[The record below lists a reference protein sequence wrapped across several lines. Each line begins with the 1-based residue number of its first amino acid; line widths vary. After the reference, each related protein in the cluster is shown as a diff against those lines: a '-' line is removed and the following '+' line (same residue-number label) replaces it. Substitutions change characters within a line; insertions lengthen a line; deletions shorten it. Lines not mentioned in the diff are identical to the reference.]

1 MMTNDQNKDAQITL
15 PENEG
20 ITFTFEDEDGNEVEC
35 RVLYFFH
42 SEHND
47 KHYMVYSTG
56 VVGEDGEE
64 VSAAKYD
71 PDAMAAMAAGEDVDV
86 ALEPLTTDIEWA
98 IVADTLKRVAPEG
111 TDVDA
116 ADVASAD
123 VDLRVQ
129 EG

>member
-64 VSAAKYD
+64 VSAAK
-71 PDAMAAMAAGEDVDV
+71 
-86 ALEPLTTDIEWA
+86 
-98 IVADTLKRVAPEG
+98 
-111 TDVDA
+111 
-116 ADVASAD
+116 
-123 VDLRVQ
+123 
-129 EG
+129 